1 MDQWKHSEN
10 GKKNKDPFDFC
21 AHFLETEKARKME
34 DELMYIDCLICDRNC
49 QISHMPNHLMAGM
62 WSHLGNG
69 QYLLLK
75 KKELTQNP
83 KPVFSNY

>member
-49 QISHMPNHLMAGM
+49 
-62 WSHLGNG
+62 
-69 QYLLLK
+69 
-75 KKELTQNP
+75 
-83 KPVFSNY
+83 